1 MQRFIAFL
9 FILFIS
15 LSACQEKTEKK
26 LKAAST
32 GNDPEAAKPEFVKD
46 LDAIKE
52 DGKLKVL
59 IAYSATSYFL
69 YRGHPMGY
77 EYELLERLAKSLD
90 LELELHVA
98 DDLNNLF
105 DELNNGTVDL
115 VAHGLTITSERKKFV
130 AFSDYLYLTRQVL
143 VQKKPDNWRK
153 LKWQKVEKALID
165 DPIELIGDTISVRK
179 NSSYFNRL
187 VNLSRELGDD
197 IYIDTLPGDL
207 STDEIIKK
215 VVDGEIKY
223 TVADDNIARINAS
236 YYPVLNIEV
245 PVSFSQRIAWAVR
258 TNSPKLLGAIN
269 TWIEKERK
277 GLDFYVIYN
286 KYFKNEK
293 NFRRR
298 VKSEFYS
305 LNKNKISKFDGIIK
319 THAKKIGWDWRL
331 LASQIYQ
338 ESRFKPKTESWAGA
352 KGLMQMM
359 PATMASLGIKNIHD
373 PQESIRGGV
382 AYLKKLQKS
391 FTSIPD
397 SVQRIKFAL
406 ASYNCGLYHVIDA
419 QNLAK
424 LRGLD
429 PKKWDDNVEKM
440 ILELSYPKN
449 YNLDVV
455 KYGYVRGIEP
465 YTYVEQ
471 IFERYEHYR
480 NFIESDGQVIVSR

>member
-1 MQRFIAFL
+1 MKRYISFL
-9 FILFIS
+9 LILFIF
-15 LSACQEKTEKK
+15 LGACQEKSEKQ
-26 LKAAST
+26 LKVAST
-32 GNDPEAAKPEFVKD
+32 GQDANAIQPEFVRD
-46 LDAIKE
+46 LDAIKK

-77 EYELLERLAKSLD
+77 EYELLERLAKSLN

-98 DDLNNLF
+98 DDLNNLLE
-105 DELNNGTVDL
+105 ELNKGTVDL
-115 VAHGLTITSERKKFV
+115 VAHGLTITSERKKIA
-130 AFSDYLYLTRQVL
+130 AFTDYLYLTKQVL
-143 VQKKPDNWRK
+143 VQKKPDNWRS
-153 LKWQKVEKALID
+153 LKWSKVEKSLID

-179 NSSYFNRL
+179 SSSYFNRL
-187 VNLSRELGDD
+187 VNLSKELGDD
-197 IYIDTLPGDL
+197 IIIDTLPGDL
-207 STDEIIKK
+207 STDEIIKM
-215 VVDGEIKY
+215 VVDGKLKY

-236 YYPVLNIEV
+236 YYPVLDIDV

-258 TNSPKLLGAIN
+258 TNSPELLKVIN

-277 GLDFYVIYN
+277 GVDFYVIYN

-298 VKSEFYS
+298 IKSEFYS
-305 LNKNKISKFDGIIK
+305 LNKNKISQYDDIIK
-319 THAKKIGWDWRL
+319 KYAQKIGWDWRL

-359 PATMASLGIKNIHD
+359 PATMASLGIKNIYD
-373 PQESIRGGV
+373 PAECIQGGTR
-382 AYLKKLQKS
+382 YLKELSEHFKDV
-391 FTSIPD
+391 PD
-397 SVQRIKFAL
+397 SVQRIKFTL

-419 QNLAK
+419 MNLAE

-429 PKKWDDNVEKM
+429 KNRWDGNVSKM

-449 YNLDVV
+449 YNLDVI

-465 YTYVEQ
+465 FTYVEQ
-471 IFERYEHYR
+471 IFERYDHYR
-480 NFIESDGQVIVSR
+480 NFIELKKSLAAR